1 MTRLPVRVQPGA
13 KRGGLLG
20 RLASGEWKLAVTAPP
35 VEGRAN
41 EAVVELL
48 SELLGV
54 SRRQLRVARGAASRG
69 KWIEV
74 EGLTEAEVSRR
85 LAAALAGAGGTH
97 AAHGSGTAGSRK
109 KGKDEGGD
117 PGE

>member
-1 MTRLPVRVQPGA
+1 VTRLPVRVQPGA
-13 KRGGLLG
+13 KRDALLG

-41 EAVVELL
+41 EAVVGLL

-54 SRRQLRVARGAASRG
+54 SRRQLRVARGASSRG

-74 EGLTEAEVSRR
+74 EGLSEAEASRR
-85 LAAALAGAGGTH
+85 LAAALGGSKS
-97 AAHGSGTAGSRK
+97 ASASRK
-109 KGKDEGGD
+109 KKEKD
-117 PGE
+117 